1 LTKFISSYARKTNK
15 YAAFLIVLGTSFFWS
30 PVAQAAYAN
39 TTVIC
44 AKQDGTQRSF
54 QIGWDNSQQF
64 FADKGYIPRFYCE
77 GGYANPYVIYISDNL
92 SDISL
97 GYYSGVVPAPIVD
110 PTPTPEPSPS
120 PTPDTSTATEDTQT
134 AVVPEPVETPDTST
148 SSVETETSSVGTD
161 TPTVESETTT
171 PVDTS
176 TATSN
181 TPPVEP
187 EPVPSVP
194 VTPPVVAP
202 QPEPEPEPEPTP
214 EPEPEP
220 VPEPEPEPEPE
231 PVPEPEP
238 ESEPELEVLP
248 EPTPEPIEPP
258 LAEPEPVAPIASEPT
273 VTLDNGVVLTQ
284 EQAVQVALL
293 QDPAAL
299 LQELFTDP
307 AAALAAFGSVGADMS
322 EETREKSE
330 KVIISAVIAG
340 NIATVSAGAAAY
352 RRKA

>member
-1 LTKFISSYARKTNK
+1 VRVRASK
-15 YAAFLIVLGTSFFWS
+15 YAVFFLLLGTSFFWS
-30 PVAQAAYAN
+30 PSAQAAYGNA
-39 TTVIC
+39 TVVC
-44 AKQDGTQRSF
+44 ATENGEQRSF

-202 QPEPEPEPEPTP
+202 QPEPEPEPEPVPAP

-220 VPEPEPEPEPE
+220 VPEPEP
-231 PVPEPEP
+231 
-238 ESEPELEVLP
+238 EVLP